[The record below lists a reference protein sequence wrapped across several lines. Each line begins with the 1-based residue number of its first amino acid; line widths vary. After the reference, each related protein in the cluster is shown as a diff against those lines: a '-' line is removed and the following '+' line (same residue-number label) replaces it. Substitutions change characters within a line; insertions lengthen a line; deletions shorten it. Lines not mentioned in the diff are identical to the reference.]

1 MTNTK
6 DIFAQLKE
14 KFQLSFPKTAE
25 LVEQKKL
32 NVSWDHLISPFEL
45 EISPKSIERMNEAV
59 KEIFKWSRSRPHS
72 YKTQNHSVLMS
83 YDFHTNED
91 GEAKLIEINTN
102 ASGYLIGS
110 LGTSLREEI
119 DFLERPEIK
128 SLKYSFLAEFGD
140 QTESPSIAI
149 VDDQV
154 MQQKML
160 IEFYLY
166 KELFE
171 QFGWTA
177 EICEAKD
184 LRIENETLR
193 TPTGTRV
200 NFVYNRTTDFFL
212 TAPDHQAL
220 NEAWSKNYAVVS
232 PQPKEYD
239 LLADKNRLL
248 ELQASRESLPQSIQ
262 DVLLQAYEFKDFQD
276 ADELWKKRKKFFF
289 KPKMSFGGKSVYRG
303 QSLSHKVF
311 DRIIKEDPMIQE
323 YFPPQ
328 KWQEWKF
335 DIRCFAFKDEIQF
348 VTARLYQGQV
358 TNFST
363 PNGGFCPV
371 RLKS

>member
-1 MTNTK
+1 
-6 DIFAQLKE
+6 
-14 KFQLSFPKTAE
+14 
-25 LVEQKKL
+25 
-32 NVSWDHLISPFEL
+32 
-45 EISPKSIERMNEAV
+45 
-59 KEIFKWSRSRPHS
+59 
-72 YKTQNHSVLMS
+72 MS
-83 YDFHTNED
+83 YDFHTNEN

-110 LGTSLREEI
+110 LGSSLREDLNFIKRSEI
-119 DFLERPEIK
+119 E
-128 SLKYSFLAEFGD
+128 SLKNSFLAELNN
-140 QTESPSIAI
+140 SAAKPSIAI

-171 QFGWTA
+171 QFGWSA

-184 LRIENETLR
+184 LKIKNKTLLTPNET
-193 TPTGTRV
+193 PV

-212 TAPDHQAL
+212 TDDTHQAL
-220 NEAWSKNYAVVS
+220 REAWLEKYAVVS

-248 ELQASRESLPQSIQ
+248 ELQSSREQLPQEIQ
-262 DVLLQAYEFKDFQD
+262 DVLLKAFEFKDFQD
-276 ADELWKKRKKFFF
+276 EEDLWKKRKQFFF
-289 KPKMSFGGKSVYRG
+289 KPKMSYGGKSVYRG

-323 YFPPQ
+323 YFPAP
-328 KWQEWKF
+328 KWQDWKF

-348 VTARLYQGQV
+348 MTARLYKGQV